1 MSHGYEEVEE
11 EEDVE
16 VTLPARAC
24 IGLRAGFMFR
34 EAQRSDF
41 KTRPLLFVTPNR
53 LAVTSME
60 PFSPLRRCD
69 FRDGPHPQPHTPRLV
84 P

>member
-41 KTRPLLFVTPNR
+41 KTRPLLF
-53 LAVTSME
+53 L
-60 PFSPLRRCD
+60 
-69 FRDGPHPQPHTPRLV
+69 
-84 P
+84 